1 MRIEVFVKNVQ
12 PYYLWRK
19 IKTIF
24 YDAESLLTN
33 IELKEKGDY
42 ITHQIYVEKKLTKIN
57 KLLFARLFL
66 KLATECKFT
75 ISNSFF

>member
-12 PYYLWRK
+12 LYHLWRK

-33 IELKEKGDY
+33 IELKETGDY

-57 KLLFARLFL
+57 KFLFTRLFL
-66 KLATECKFT
+66 KLATECKFN

>member
-1 MRIEVFVKNVQ
+1 MRIEVFLKNFQ
-12 PYYLWRK
+12 LYHLWRK

-33 IELKEKGDY
+33 TELKETGDY

-57 KLLFARLFL
+57 KLLFTRLFL
-66 KLATECKFT
+66 KLAIECKFT
-75 ISNSFF
+75 FSNSFF